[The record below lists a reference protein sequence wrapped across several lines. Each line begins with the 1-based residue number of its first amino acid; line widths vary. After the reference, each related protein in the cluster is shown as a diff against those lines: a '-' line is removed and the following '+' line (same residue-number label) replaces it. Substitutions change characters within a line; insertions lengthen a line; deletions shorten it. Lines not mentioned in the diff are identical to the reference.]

1 MIRKYSY
8 NKKIKLLKLY
18 YEGMSGSAICQEYH
32 IPHSTL
38 YLWIAEYPCE
48 KVMIASS
55 KKRLPTISK
64 MLSHSKKLESEVS
77 FLQRTVVKDLSLRER
92 MAIIDAEYG
101 KESLHVQCE
110 ALDVK
115 RGTYLNHRYRNKND
129 DTWFKKREAK
139 YTKLII
145 DIHEQSGHVYGAR
158 KIAAIMCRAGN
169 TVSQK
174 YVRKIMV
181 ENGLVSARSNLDR
194 RYALITRHL
203 RKAARSCQE
212 LKPDG
217 VDQVW
222 VSDTSSFFVNNH
234 YYYICTYIDL
244 FSRKVVG
251 WGVGRNNSTQ
261 LTKRTFLKAY
271 AHRNPKALILH
282 TDNGA
287 CYTSFSF
294 NQALTKRAVS
304 HSYSRPHIPQDNA
317 VAESFFNTL
326 KREGIFLN
334 GYPKS
339 YRELQENVG
348 RFISKYNSERP
359 HEHLGHISPNE
370 FEMNYR
376 GKNRNLNKSA

>member
-1 MIRKYSY
+1 
-8 NKKIKLLKLY
+8 
-18 YEGMSGSAICQEYH
+18 MSGSAICQEYH

>member
-1 MIRKYSY
+1 
-8 NKKIKLLKLY
+8 
-18 YEGMSGSAICQEYH
+18 MSGSAICQEYH

-64 MLSHSKKLESEVS
+64 MLSHSKKLESKVS

-169 TVSQK
+169 IVSQK
-174 YVRKIMV
+174 YVRKIMM

-194 RYALITRHL
+194 RYTLITRHL

-212 LKPDG
+212 FKPDG

-271 AHRNPKALILH
+271 ALRNPKNLILH
-282 TDNGA
+282 TDNGS

-294 NQALTKRAVS
+294 NQVLAKRAVS
-304 HSYSRPHIPQDNA
+304 HSYSRPRIPQDNA

-334 GYPKS
+334 GYPRS

-348 RFISKYNSERP
+348 RFIAKYNSERP

>member
-18 YEGMSGSAICQEYH
+18 YEGMSGTAICREYH

-38 YLWIAEYPCE
+38 YLWITEYPCE
-48 KVMIASS
+48 KVMIANS
-55 KKRLPTISK
+55 KKRIPTISK
-64 MLSHSKKLESEVS
+64 MLSHSKKIESEVS

-110 ALDVK
+110 ALCVK

-158 KIAAIMCRAGN
+158 KIAAMMCRKGN
-169 TVSQK
+169 IVSRE
-174 YVRKIMV
+174 YVRKIMM

-194 RYALITRHL
+194 RYTFITRHL

-251 WGVGRNNSTQ
+251 WNIGRNNSTQ

-271 AHRNPKALILH
+271 THRNPKTLILH

-294 NQALTKRAVS
+294 NQALAKRTVS
-304 HSYSRPHIPQDNA
+304 HSYSRPRIPQDNA

-348 RFISKYNSERP
+348 QFISKYNSERP
-359 HEHLGHISPNE
+359 HEHLGHISPDE

-376 GKNRNLNKSA
+376 GRHA